1 MFSQV
6 NIGLADDVI
15 KKLDVAVRFRVDV
28 SLSDASTFIKCA
40 ADTTLAT
47 LSTRTITAI
56 EKGITIGLDA
66 KGVSVEADPIKQTDE
81 VAIQVEVGRSKET
94 NLKINI
100 KRFASLNL
108 R

>member
-40 ADTTLAT
+40 ADTTLGIV
-47 LSTRTITAI
+47 SSHTITAI
-56 EKGITIGLDA
+56 EKGITIGLDSE
-66 KGVSVEADPIKQTDE
+66 GRSGPIKPNDE
-81 VAIQVEVGRSKET
+81 VAIQVKVGGSKEK
-94 NLKINI
+94 NLKINL

-108 R
+108 C